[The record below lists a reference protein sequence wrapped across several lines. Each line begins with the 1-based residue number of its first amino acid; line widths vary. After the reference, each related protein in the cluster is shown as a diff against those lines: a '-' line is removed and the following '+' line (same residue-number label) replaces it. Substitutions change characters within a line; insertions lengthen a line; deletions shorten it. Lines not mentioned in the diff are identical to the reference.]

1 MRIVTYTNE
10 EIRQN
15 INEIVFVKM
24 DFSSNRFETI
34 QVKIEK
40 ITAKQFNA
48 VKPVKKIV
56 RFSDV
61 GLFSSYYCGYFLN
74 EDVEVAV
81 KEFKTKEIEKLEN
94 KIRNAKKEIKK
105 IKSIEIGKYT
115 KVSLLFIIN
124 R

>member
-74 EDVEVAV
+74 KDVEVAV

-94 KIRNAKKEIKK
+94 KIRNAKKEIEK
-105 IKSIEIGKYT
+105 IKSIEIGK
-115 KVSLLFIIN
+115 
-124 R
+124 